1 MRREGGEALEV
12 RVGGKEIKKGS
23 QEERRL
29 EERRK
34 EEEQRQDENINR
46 RGEK

>member
-29 EERRK
+29 EKKERRGTK
-34 EEEQRQDENINR
+34 TR
-46 RGEK
+46 